1 MSDSNPTSPTLR
13 TEAVHVRV
21 PATSANL
28 GPGFDAFGL
37 AVSLHDDVVA
47 RVTSSGLAVE
57 VEGEG
62 AATVARDDGNL
73 VVASMRAGFA
83 ALGVE
88 PTGLRVGCMNRIP
101 HGRGLGSSAAAI
113 VGGLVAARAL
123 VVGGD
128 ALLDDDA
135 VLALAADIEG
145 HPDNVAA
152 ALVGGFT
159 IAWSDD
165 DRPALVRAVPHPD
178 VVPVACVPPHPVS
191 TELARGLLP
200 PRVTHADAARN
211 AGRAA
216 LLVTALTSRPDLL
229 MPATE
234 DWLHQTFRAEAFPGS
249 TALVAAL
256 RAAGIPAVVSGAGP
270 TVMALASAATAA
282 RVAEVA
288 GAAFAVHRLDVD
300 LDGAVADVLP
310 GNGDEAEH

>member
-1 MSDSNPTSPTLR
+1 MAPSLR

-37 AVSLHDDVVA
+37 AVTLHDDIVA
-47 RVTSSGLAVE
+47 RVTPSGLAVE

-88 PTGLRVGCMNRIP
+88 PTGLRVGCLNRIP

-113 VGGLVAARAL
+113 VGGLAAARAL
-123 VVGGD
+123 VVDGD

-135 VLALAADIEG
+135 LLVLAADIEG

-159 IAWSDD
+159 IAWSEHG
-165 DRPALVRAVPHPD
+165 RPALVRAVPHAD
-178 VVPVACVPPHPVS
+178 VVPVACVPPQPVS
-191 TELARGLLP
+191 TEHARGLLP

-216 LLVTALTSRPDLL
+216 LLVTALTARPDLL
-229 MPATE
+229 MPATR
-234 DWLHQTFRAEAFPGS
+234 DWLHQDFRAEAFPGS
-249 TALVAAL
+249 SALVAAL
-256 RAAGIPAVVSGAGP
+256 REAGIPAVISGAGP
-270 TVMALASAATAA
+270 TVMALASAGTAG

-288 GAAFAVHRLDVD
+288 GAAFAVHRLAID
-300 LDGAVADVLP
+300 LDGAVAEPLAD
-310 GNGDEAEH
+310 GSD